1 MLSCRFLLMFYV
13 GVFFLSFGKFSRCT
27 RWYWKHFVCLC
38 FYFNF
43 IGSPLMM
50 CQYLNHFGCIDS
62 ILVAYFQSMYSFWLM
77 ELTSFG
83 AWICHSSLGLVTIHV
98 VSSYEGKAFPYM
110 PSQLADGTWVQLI
123 DVTWASFPVF
133 CRWGACMQD
142 DLLFLREWS
151 SKQIQFKVYF
161 SPFDISFWSLSS
173 KSILNIIESPFMSFF
188 IHFLYFFLQ
197 CYAIVF
203 SIHLSYV
210 WTYSGSDVGVFLYV

>member
-1 MLSCRFLLMFYV
+1 
-13 GVFFLSFGKFSRCT
+13 
-27 RWYWKHFVCLC
+27 
-38 FYFNF
+38 
-43 IGSPLMM
+43 
-50 CQYLNHFGCIDS
+50 
-62 ILVAYFQSMYSFWLM
+62 
-77 ELTSFG
+77 
-83 AWICHSSLGLVTIHV
+83 
-98 VSSYEGKAFPYM
+98 M

-151 SKQIQFKVYF
+151 SKQMQFKVYF

-203 SIHLSYV
+203 SNSPKLCLSLLRFRCRCILV
-210 WTYSGSDVGVFLYV
+210 CLKCRSYSSRPRWYKLITSSWCNSFWIYQIDTVIISNLPFSLLMSWSLSIIPMMGQASIGGLCLPFFTWYPSFFDCLCFSWGVFVDSPFSFLVLVSMGSHNTCTLF